1 MIARDSLSEEFY
13 DRTSA
18 QLLAQPEPQYLYARL
33 FLRALNIDLV
43 PPDMIGRIGEE
54 LGGQGAPYSTAEQ
67 DRLNIADDL
76 ATELFAVKAD
86 FNGEP
91 GHVLKFNR
99 PKFTDSTYTEEAR
112 QIGTNQTI
120 STTPMNAGSEQ
131 ATLTIKRYAGPYGSS
146 AVQPFGLD
154 AFDSTMGVHDLVKFV
169 GTHLR
174 RDFHKTVDSFLKTLA
189 NAAST
194 TVYPYGMSAAN
205 DATTAGQFPLTYE
218 QINRTEKAQNEA
230 NLPVLPDGRRVMV
243 VTPTGKKQL
252 QDDPQF
258 VRYAAFSAQH
268 NPLDNQPGWFASLS
282 NYHCFMSNT
291 LSLTANS
298 SSVDIHYGHAIAPG
312 AFLGGIGRAPRVAAA
327 SDDNYGEAAKVIWLM
342 YGAFGL
348 ADNRFVTKVAHTQD

>member
-1 MIARDSLSEEFY
+1 MISRDQLSEEFY

-43 PPDMIGRIGEE
+43 PPDMIGRAGQEI
-54 LGGQGAPYSTAEQ
+54 GGQGADYSTAEQ
-67 DRLNIADDL
+67 DRLNLADDL

-99 PKFTDSTYTEEAR
+99 PKFTDSTYTEASR

-131 ATLTIKRYAGPYGSS
+131 ALLELKRYAGPYGSN
-146 AVQPFGLD
+146 AVQPYGLD
-154 AFDSTMGVHDLVKFV
+154 GFDATMGIHNLVKFV

-174 RDFHKTVDSFLKTLA
+174 RDFHKTVDSFVKTLA
-189 NAAST
+189 DNAST

-205 DATTAGQFPLTYE
+205 DATLAGQFPMTYE
-218 QINRTEKAQNEA
+218 LISRIGKTQDTA
-230 NLPVLPDGRRVMV
+230 NLPTLGDGRRILV

-258 VRYAAFSAQH
+258 ARYAEFGSK
-268 NPLDNQPGWFASLS
+268 NPLDMPGWFATLPG
-282 NYHCFMSNT
+282 YHCFMSNT
-291 LSLTANS
+291 LSVTANS

-312 AFLGGIGRAPRVAAA
+312 AFLGGIGKAPRVAAA

-348 ADNRFVTKVAHTQD
+348 ADNRFVTKVAYTQD